1 MDNDVAL
8 GDLITY
14 FKNTVCMI
22 NGRPAYVIRISDDKE
37 FFYKDLLSNENRVM
51 EFNPKKIKAP
61 DARLGM
67 ININGVAYYMQRR
80 PVRRYQMGITKENC
94 VIHGLD
100 GVDYRNAGLNNE
112 ALNRIDSSEV
122 ANALMGDYP
131 SFADALE
138 RVKTFGGVVAFDRQ
152 FAIDEN
158 RRIYY
163 KKAVV
168 GKVPR
173 MVTSAEHIQFT
184 EGFEYLSCVVN
195 GITHEKIARSIA
207 N

>member
-1 MDNDVAL
+1 MDNAVPL

-22 NGRPAYVIRISDDKE
+22 NGRPAYVIRISEDRE
-37 FFYKDLLSNENRVM
+37 FYYKDLLSNENKIM
-51 EFNPKKIKAP
+51 EFDPKKIKGP
-61 DARLGM
+61 DSRLGM
-67 ININGVAYYMQRR
+67 VNLNGVAYYMQRR
-80 PVRRYQMGITKENC
+80 PVRRYQMGITKENT
-94 VIHGLD
+94 VIHGLA
-100 GVDYRNAGLNNE
+100 GVDYRNAGINNE
-112 ALNRIDSSEV
+112 VLNRIDSSEV

-163 KKAVV
+163 KKDVV
-168 GKVPR
+168 GSVPR
-173 MVTSAEHIQFT
+173 MVTSAEHIRFS
-184 EGFEYLSCVVN
+184 EGYEYLSCVVN